1 MASKRMN
8 EVMKLLTIIS
18 TVFIPITFL
27 AGVYG
32 MNFVLLPEL
41 HWKHGYAIF
50 WLLCI
55 AETAGLLYWF
65 KRKGWLTTRT

>member
-1 MASKRMN
+1 
-8 EVMKLLTIIS
+8 
-18 TVFIPITFL
+18 
-27 AGVYG
+27 